1 MKYVLIKM
9 ARKMFNIYQKV
20 NRNIAVFEIWRA
32 QIDSMYPCVCSVI
45 DHRWPWRQNVVKTM
59 KWHTS
64 RWRACHW
71 YFSVIYYWISLDYI
85 ITAPP
90 PNPHST
96 TTQYRQLRRLHGIYL
111 FYTMI
116 RKKKKETDTHTCLL
130 RLDCSR
136 ICASLG
142 IFLTFFKSQALLFV
156 TASSFFLYLNCT
168 VIVNSFFEKFF
179 NVFPCSKHNNGEY
192 ILENGESLIAM
203 KHDGSC
209 CEHFL

>member
-1 MKYVLIKM
+1 MTSKCGKNNEVAHEPLASVSLIFFCNLLLNLT
-9 ARKMFNIYQKV
+9 RL
-20 NRNIAVFEIWRA
+20 
-32 QIDSMYPCVCSVI
+32 
-45 DHRWPWRQNVVKTM
+45 
-59 KWHTS
+59 
-64 RWRACHW
+64 
-71 YFSVIYYWISLDYI
+71 YYNGS
-85 ITAPP
+85 TAKS
-90 PNPHST
+90 HST

-116 RKKKKETDTHTCLL
+116 RKKKKTDTHTCLL

-136 ICASLG
+136 ICASLD

>member
-9 ARKMFNIYQKV
+9 ARKMFNKYQKV

-45 DHRWPWRQNVVKTM
+45 DHKWPWRQNVVKTM

-90 PNPHST
+90 PNLT
-96 TTQYRQLRRLHGIYL
+96 RLLRNTASYAGYMESIC
-111 FYTMI
+111 FI
-116 RKKKKETDTHTCLL
+116 QWSGKKKKTDTHTCLL